1 MHDFCRTLHTLR
13 MADVRE
19 HTTAAQRKAT
29 WAYKFTVGQGRRPTF
44 EWNGPDGY
52 RWEGTA
58 DCLWDAKFKGW
69 GSWMEKVITPPICE
83 HDGENCQGSEHCN
96 NCQVQIFSGYK
107 DADERYCND
116 HKPATW
122 DAEIAEMTEEDFD
135 DQDEMYWTEWE
146 IDDIDCDCPAECPC
160 RPTPEAL
167 QSLYDADRARSKA
180 ENDAINAKTYTVT
193 QAQLNLIA
201 KVLSDSPWDVMTLD
215 EMKRK
220 RDDVLE
226 ASAVVDLVLKQES
239 PRPTENYYGQAI
251 GYCELCEDERLEED
265 LNEDGHCPTCEERAE
280 GS

>member
-1 MHDFCRTLHTLR
+1 M
-13 MADVRE
+13 
-19 HTTAAQRKAT
+19 TTPMT
-29 WAYKFTVGQGRRPTF
+29 C
-44 EWNGPDGY
+44 D
-52 RWEGTA
+52 
-58 DCLWDAKFKGW
+58 
-69 GSWMEKVITPPICE
+69 
-83 HDGENCQGSEHCN
+83 HDGEHCDGAEFCN
-96 NCQVQIFSGYK
+96 TCQVQIFSGYK

-122 DAEIAEMTEEDFD
+122 DAEVAEMTEEEFD

-146 IDDIDCDCPAECPC
+146 IDDIDCDCPVDCSC

-167 QSLYDADRARSKA
+167 QALYDADRARSKA

-201 KVLSDSPWDVMTLD
+201 KVLSDSPWGESTD

-226 ASAVVDLVLKQES
+226 ASAVVDSVLKQES

-251 GYCELCEDERLEED
+251 GYCELCQDERLEWD
-265 LNEDGHCPTCEERAE
+265 LNEDSLCEPCAE
-280 GS
+280 AKAKQGYLIGE